1 LIIRTKSP
9 STKLICSK
17 IKQQRKVY
25 IIKIVQHNI
34 KAFFKDLLLG
44 SDRCC
49 CASRTRCLTRLT
61 RPWCIIPASDK
72 SLWRLTLSPISAGS
86 NPHNMRVD
94 STRNTVLHLHIEFR
108 KRVLFIDTSLLNI
121 SDCSLFNNVPHQK
134 PLDSLVLRTAFA
146 AVGASNELDVATAVF
161 VATSIPALE
170 CHGRWW
176 PELARSLFLLS
187 RVL

>member
-1 LIIRTKSP
+1 M
-9 STKLICSK
+9 
-17 IKQQRKVY
+17 
-25 IIKIVQHNI
+25 
-34 KAFFKDLLLG
+34 AAG
-44 SDRCC
+44 
-49 CASRTRCLTRLT
+49 LT
-61 RPWCIIPASDK
+61 RPRCIIPAPDE
-72 SLWRLTLSPISAGS
+72 SLWRLTFPPVSAGS

-108 KRVLFIDTSLLNI
+108 KSILFIDTSFLHI

-134 PLDSLVLRTAFA
+134 PLDGLVLGTAFA
-146 AVGASNELDVATAVF
+146 TVGAPDEFDVAAAVF

-187 RVL
+187 RVLSSAAAE